1 MDLKRQVEIIKN
13 NTFDLVSEVELVAK
27 LKKGKPLRVKLGVDP
42 SRPDLHLGHAV
53 VLKKLKEFQDLGHQV
68 VLIIGDF
75 TARIGDPSGRSA
87 TRPMLSMEEVR
98 ENAISYQE
106 QAFTILDREKTEVRY
121 NGEWLDKM
129 NFEDVIRL
137 AAKYTVAR
145 MLERDDFDKRYKDN
159 QPISVAEF
167 MYPLAQAYDSV
178 AIRSDVEIGGTD
190 QLFNLLVGRKIQ
202 ADHGLEPQIVLTM
215 PIIEGTDGNLKMS
228 KSYDNYIAFTDEPK
242 NVYGKV
248 MSIPDT
254 LMMKYYRLLTE
265 MEKTELDAVEKGL
278 ADGSVNPRD
287 CKMRLGRKMVELL
300 YDEEK
305 ASEAEAEFVKVFQQ
319 KDVPTDIPVLEL
331 NSETIKLADLL
342 VASGVQ
348 SKSEA
353 KRLIG
358 QGGVKINDVKFEDP
372 FEEIKLNTDDILRIG
387 KRRFFKVVL
396 K

>member
-1 MDLKRQVEIIKN
+1 MDLKKQVEIIKN
-13 NTFDLVSEVELVAK
+13 NTFDLVSEAELIEK
-27 LKKGKPLRVKLGVDP
+27 LKKGRPLRIKLGVDP

-87 TRPMLSMEEVR
+87 TRPMLTMEAVK

-106 QAFTILDREKTEVRY
+106 QVFTILDREKTEVRY

-178 AIRSDVEIGGTD
+178 AIQSDVEIGGTD

-202 ADHGLEPQIVLTM
+202 TDHGLESQIVLTM

-254 LMMKYYRLLTE
+254 LMMKYYRLLSDID
-265 MEKTELDAVEKGL
+265 KTELDTLEKGL

-287 CKMRLGRKMVELL
+287 CKMRLGREMVKLL
-300 YDEEK
+300 YNEEK
-305 ASEAEAEFVKVFQQ
+305 ATEAEAEFVKVFQK
-319 KDVPTDIPVLEL
+319 KDVPTEIPGLKLE
-331 NSETIKLADLL
+331 TDTVKLADLL
-342 VASGVQ
+342 VLSGVP

-353 KRLIG
+353 KRLIK

-372 FEEIKLNTDDILRIG
+372 FEAIKLNAGDILRIG
-387 KRRFFKVVL
+387 KRRFYKIEL
-396 K
+396 

>member
-1 MDLKRQVEIIKN
+1 MDLKKQVEIIKN
-13 NTFDLVSEVELVAK
+13 NTFDLVSEAELIEK
-27 LKKGKPLRVKLGVDP
+27 LKKGRPLRIKLGVDP

-87 TRPMLSMEEVR
+87 TRPMLTMEAVK

-106 QAFTILDREKTEVRY
+106 QVFTILDREKTEVRY

-178 AIRSDVEIGGTD
+178 AIQSDVEIGGTD

-202 ADHGLEPQIVLTM
+202 TDHGLESQIVLTM

-254 LMMKYYRLLTE
+254 LMMKYYRLLSDID
-265 MEKTELDAVEKGL
+265 KTELDTLEKGL

-287 CKMRLGRKMVELL
+287 CKMRLGREMVKLL
-300 YDEEK
+300 YNEEK
-305 ASEAEAEFVKVFQQ
+305 ATEAEAEFVKVFQK
-319 KDVPTDIPVLEL
+319 KDVPTEIPGLKLE
-331 NSETIKLADLL
+331 TDTVKLADLL
-342 VASGVQ
+342 VLSGVS

-353 KRLIG
+353 KRLIK

-372 FEEIKLNTDDILRIG
+372 FEAIKLNAGDILRIG
-387 KRRFFKVVL
+387 KRRFYKIEL
-396 K
+396 